1 MPTSDR
7 IPERILDMLMA
18 NSRAS
23 FREMA
28 KKLKVSTTT
37 ISKAVKE
44 MEKKEIILGYTLDV
58 DWKKLGYGSVLCI
71 NIMTKP
77 DADFDDVGKRLRKI
91 PQVKEIFYTTGNTG
105 FSAYV
110 ICRDTE
116 EATATISEISR
127 ISGVERVVSHMVL
140 KSY

>member
-1 MPTSDR
+1 MHATDK
-7 IPERILDMLMA
+7 IPERILAILLT
-18 NSRAS
+18 NSRIS
-23 FREMA
+23 FREIA

-37 ISKAVKE
+37 ISRAVKE
-44 MEKKEIILGYTLDV
+44 LEEEGVILGYTLVV
-58 DWKKLGYGSVLCI
+58 DWKKLGYGSALCV

-105 FSAYV
+105 FSVYV
-110 ICRDTE
+110 VCRDTE

-127 ISGVERVVSHMVL
+127 IAGVERVVSHMVL

>member
-1 MPTSDR
+1 MTTSDR
-7 IPERILDMLMA
+7 IPERILAILLA
-18 NSRAS
+18 NSRTS
-23 FREMA
+23 FREIA

-37 ISKAVKE
+37 ISRAVKE
-44 MEKKEIILGYTLDV
+44 LEDGGVILGYTLDV
-58 DWKKLGYGSVLCI
+58 DWKKLGYGSALCV
-71 NIMTKP
+71 NIIAKP

-110 ICRDTE
+110 VCRNTE
-116 EATATISEISR
+116 EATAAISEISR
-127 ISGVERVVSHMVL
+127 IAGVERVVSHMVL

>member
-1 MPTSDR
+1 MTTSDR
-7 IPERILDMLMA
+7 IQERILAILLA
-18 NSRAS
+18 NSRIS
-23 FREMA
+23 FREIA
-28 KKLKVSTTT
+28 KRLKVSTTT
-37 ISKAVKE
+37 ISRAVKE
-44 MEKKEIILGYTLDV
+44 LEEEGVILGYTLDV
-58 DWKKLGYGSVLCI
+58 DWKKLGYGSAFCV

-110 ICRDTE
+110 VCRDTE

-127 ISGVERVVSHMVL
+127 IAGVERVVSHMVL

>member
-1 MPTSDR
+1 MTANEK
-7 IPERILDMLMA
+7 IPERVLAILLD
-18 NSRAS
+18 NSRTS
-23 FREMA
+23 FREIA
-28 KKLKVSTTT
+28 NKLRVSTTT
-37 ISKAVKE
+37 ISKAVRE
-44 MEKKEIILGYTLDV
+44 MEEKGIILSYTLDV

-77 DADFDDVGKRLRKI
+77 DADFDEVGRRLRKI
-91 PQVKEIFYTTGNTG
+91 RQVKEIFYTTGNTG

-110 ICRDTE
+110 VCRDTE